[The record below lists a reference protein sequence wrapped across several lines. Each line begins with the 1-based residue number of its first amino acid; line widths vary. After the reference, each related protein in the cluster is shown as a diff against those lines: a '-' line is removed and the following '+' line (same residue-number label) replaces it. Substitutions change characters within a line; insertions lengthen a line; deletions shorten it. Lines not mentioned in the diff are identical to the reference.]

1 MAEPNLAAKVER
13 PLSPHLQV
21 YRPMLSM
28 MMSIVHRMTGVAL
41 YFGSVLVVWWFVAA
55 AQSDGYFDLVQAFF
69 GHWFGRLVL
78 FGFSWALIHHAL
90 GGLRHFVWDLGRGFK
105 LPTVEWMVK
114 ANLIGSVVL
123 TLLLWIIAY
132 GVKS

>member
-1 MAEPNLAAKVER
+1 MAETSKAAKANR
-13 PLSPHLQV
+13 PLSPHLQI

-28 MMSIVHRMTGVAL
+28 MMSITHRVTGVAL
-41 YFGSVLVVWWFVAA
+41 YGGSILVVWWFAAA
-55 AQSDGYFDLVQAFF
+55 AQSDSYFDLVQAFF

-105 LPTVEWMVK
+105 LSTVEWMVK
-114 ANLIGSVVL
+114 ANLIASILL
-123 TLLLWIIAY
+123 TLLLWAVAY
-132 GVKS
+132 GVKP